1 MPRKKATKDKPL
13 WLASQGFP
21 GTATILP
28 VLLSEGYHKR
38 KLPLQRICRLLT
50 SNPASIF
57 QLAPLKGSLAPGAD
71 ADLTLVDLEKVRTV
85 KAEELGSY
93 SDYSLYDGWK
103 FKGWPVRTIVRG
115 TTVMQDGKMVGAAR
129 LRPVPFPP
137 PGWTADRREDTVNYP
152 LSRQAIRVGPLE
164 LRNRLFAPAHTTNF
178 GEKHMPSQRHV
189 EYYRARARGGAA
201 LIIFES
207 IRVARE
213 SLGRPQGVAGYDRAS
228 IPAFARC
235 AEVVHAGG
243 AKLFGQVIHLGRQI
257 EGDWERTASFGP
269 SAVRWSPTG
278 APPHAMNEEDMAAVI
293 EAHVV
298 TAKNVLEAGMDG
310 FEVHLGHG
318 HLLQQF
324 ISPLSNARSDAYGGA
339 EDNRLR
345 FPIAVLKAV
354 RAAVGPASRWASAG
368 RAPSSSTAALRFAD
382 SLSMLPKIFAAVPL
396 DFINVSH
403 SAYHMSYSLAT
414 QFADMHFDP
423 SPFREISREIRR
435 VLRERG
441 HDVPVMA
448 VGKYRS
454 VAEAE
459 AAIGAGVADMVG
471 FARGHIA
478 DPELIAK
485 SFAGREAEVRTCIGC
500 NQGCAQMLEK
510 NLAITCMVNA
520 TVGREADWVSEQSSD
535 TKKVVVIGGGPAG
548 LEAAATAAELGHK
561 VTLIEREK
569 EAGGQVLWIRKIPER
584 SDFLGLIAQ
593 QLSRCARAG
602 VEMRLG
608 FCVDV
613 NGVKALKPDAVLLAT
628 GSTPQRFS
636 PPMGGSVLTMEEAL
650 AAPDKLGRRVAFHDL
665 TGEWSALG
673 AIEHLAARGL
683 ELTVFTAVAGFAWKT
698 TIYSN
703 LATRKRLRDMKVRIA
718 TLRAVKGF
726 TGGELVVEDTSTG
739 ALERL
744 AGFDSLVVAQY
755 NAADDRLFAPLR
767 AAGLQVKA
775 IGDCLAPRTALE
787 AVYEG
792 HAAARAL

>member
-1 MPRKKATKDKPL
+1 M
-13 WLASQGFP
+13 
-21 GTATILP
+21 
-28 VLLSEGYHKR
+28 
-38 KLPLQRICRLLT
+38 
-50 SNPASIF
+50 
-57 QLAPLKGSLAPGAD
+57 
-71 ADLTLVDLEKVRTV
+71 
-85 KAEELGSY
+85 
-93 SDYSLYDGWK
+93 
-103 FKGWPVRTIVRG
+103 
-115 TTVMQDGKMVGAAR
+115 
-129 LRPVPFPP
+129 
-137 PGWTADRREDTVNYP
+137 NYP
-152 LSRQAIRVGPLE
+152 LSRQAIRIARLE
-164 LRNRLFAPAHTTNF
+164 LRNRLFVPAHTTNF
-178 GEKHMPSQRHV
+178 GEKHMPSARHV
-189 EYYRARARGGAA
+189 EYHRARARGGAS
-201 LIIFES
+201 LVIFES

-228 IPAFARC
+228 IPAFVRC
-235 AEVVHAGG
+235 AEAVHAGG

-269 SAVRWSPTG
+269 SPVRWSPTG
-278 APPHAMNEEDMAAVI
+278 APPHAMNEDDMAAVI
-293 EAHVV
+293 DAHVV
-298 TAKNVLEAGMDG
+298 TARNILEAGMDG

-324 ISPLSNARSDAYGGA
+324 ISPLSNTRGDAYGGP

-345 FPIAVLKAV
+345 FPIAVLNAV
-354 RAAVGPASRWASAG
+354 RAAVGPQVAMGIRWSG
-368 RAPSSSTAALRFAD
+368 SEFIDGGLTLAD

-423 SPFREISREIRR
+423 APFREISREIRR
-435 VLRERG
+435 VLRAAG
-441 HDVPVMA
+441 HEAPVMA

-459 AAIGAGVADMVG
+459 EAIGGGVADMVG

-478 DPELIAK
+478 DPELVAK
-485 SFAGREAEVRTCIGC
+485 SLAGREAEVRTCIGC

-520 TVGREADWVSEQSSD
+520 VVGRESEWKDIVTSKAKSI
-535 TKKVVVIGGGPAG
+535 VVIGAGPAG
-548 LEAAATAAELGHK
+548 LEAAATAAELGHQ
-561 VTLIEREK
+561 VTLLEREK
-569 EAGGQVLWIRKIPER
+569 EAGGQVLWMRRIPER
-584 SDFLGLIAQ
+584 KDFLGLIAQ

-602 VEMRLG
+602 VEMRFG
-608 FCVDV
+608 SMAQPKAIQADV
-613 NGVKALKPDAVLLAT
+613 VILAT
-628 GSTPQRFS
+628 GSVPQRFV
-636 PPMGGSVLTMEEAL
+636 PPLGGLALTMEEAL

-726 TGGELVVEDTSTG
+726 SGGELVVEDTSTG

-744 AGFDSLVVAQY
+744 KGFDSLVVAQY
-755 NAADDRLFAPLR
+755 NAADDSLFAPLR
-767 AAGLQVKA
+767 AAGLQVTA